1 MTLRTRR
8 WFGDMAGLPAAQR
21 EGIFTRKTH
30 ILASFPSELWPL
42 SRSTGSL
49 LPLTRHFCKR
59 GYLLSA
65 ATGGLRVCRG
75 QGSRAEHTAS
85 PGLEEKLGTAGP
97 GSHVVRAQLCP
108 ASHPLSPFR
117 KRCPYLGSRR
127 RVPLSGR
134 MSAQTVAVG

>member
-21 EGIFTRKTH
+21 EGIFTRKTR
-30 ILASFPSELWPL
+30 ILASFPSELWLL
-42 SRSTGSL
+42 SSSTGSL

-75 QGSRAEHTAS
+75 QGSRAEHTAQGWRRS
-85 PGLEEKLGTAGP
+85 SALPDPAHTWYGLSSVLRPIPCLPSEN
-97 GSHVVRAQLCP
+97 
-108 ASHPLSPFR
+108 
-117 KRCPYLGSRR
+117 
-127 RVPLSGR
+127 
-134 MSAQTVAVG
+134 AVHT